1 MTFHRQVG
9 LGLSVLLLLGCG
21 SEATKEVE
29 PTATKVR
36 AERRAYHG
44 APPAIPHARLGGACI
59 TCHTAEGNQVIPKVG
74 IAPANPHLRTP
85 GLSAD
90 ARCEQC
96 HVFQQTDEVFT
107 ENEFAPFLLASSE
120 NEPAHPYAP
129 PVIPHPLFMREDC
142 NACHSGAA
150 ARPEIRC
157 QHAERKRCQQC
168 HVPRKSS
175 EEFPVA
181 EMLDNRPDPEKP

>member
-1 MTFHRQVG
+1 MTFIRYASMS
-9 LGLSVLLLLGCG
+9 LGILLLLGCG
-21 SEATKEVE
+21 SESAREVN

-36 AERRAYHG
+36 AERRAYSG
-44 APPAIPHARLGGACI
+44 APPVIPHQRLGGACI

-74 IAPANPHLRTP
+74 IAPANPHLKTP
-85 GLSAD
+85 GLSAV

-96 HVFQQTDEVFT
+96 HVFQQSENVFR
-107 ENEFAPFLLASSE
+107 ENEFTPLFLASKAID
-120 NEPAHPYAP
+120 PAHLYAP

-142 NACHSGAA
+142 NACHAGAA

-168 HVPRKSS
+168 HVPRESS

-181 EMLDNRPDPEKP
+181 ELLDNRPATENQ